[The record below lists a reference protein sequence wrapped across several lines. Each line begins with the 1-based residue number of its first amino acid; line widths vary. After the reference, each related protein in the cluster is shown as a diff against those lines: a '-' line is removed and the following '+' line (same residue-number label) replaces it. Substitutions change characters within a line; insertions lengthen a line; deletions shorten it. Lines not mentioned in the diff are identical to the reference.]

1 MKKNIF
7 LSLVLIAFFQFSFA
21 QVKWDLDKMHSN
33 VQFSVE
39 HTGISFVDGYFN
51 EVDGE
56 VISKT
61 EEDFE
66 EAEFN
71 FTINVN
77 SIDTRIKARNDH
89 LLSPDFFEAEKYG
102 TITLKNAKLYKK
114 YDNKYYL
121 KGDLTVKDVT
131 KTVVFDVVKNGEIKD
146 EDGKIHVGF
155 TAKTKINRLDYNIS
169 YNDKLPSGIPAVG
182 KEVKILVNV
191 EMIQQ

>member
-33 VQFSVE
+33 VQFSIE

>member
-121 KGDLTVKDVT
+121 KGDLTVKDVS